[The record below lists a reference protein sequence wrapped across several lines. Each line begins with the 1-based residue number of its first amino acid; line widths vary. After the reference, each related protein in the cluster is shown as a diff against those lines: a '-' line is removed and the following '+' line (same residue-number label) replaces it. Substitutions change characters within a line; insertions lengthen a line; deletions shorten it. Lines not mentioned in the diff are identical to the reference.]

1 MNTDQSLFDLMNNED
16 PTFIKEITQSE
27 NVPFL
32 QEKLKHAKNEDRKAI
47 IAARIQKL
55 NYLMI

>member
-16 PTFIKEITQSE
+16 PSFIKEITQTE

-32 QEKLKHAKNEDRKAI
+32 QEKLNRTKNPDRKAI
-47 IAARIQKL
+47 ILARIQKL